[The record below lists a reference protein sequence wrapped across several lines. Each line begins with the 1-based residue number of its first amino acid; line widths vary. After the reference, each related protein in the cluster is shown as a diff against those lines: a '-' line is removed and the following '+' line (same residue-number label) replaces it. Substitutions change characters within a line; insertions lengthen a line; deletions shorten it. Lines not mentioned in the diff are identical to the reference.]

1 MYQSHVFQRRLDRQ
15 LPLAVR
21 AEGIWILDESG
32 KRYLDASGG
41 PICVNIGHGR
51 SRVAQ
56 AMAVQAETLAYVHGT
71 MFTSEPVERLA
82 ERLAAHAERGID
94 RFYFLSSGSEAVE
107 ASVKLARQIHLARGD
122 VQRHCVV
129 SRWHSYH
136 GATLGALSATGKP
149 SMRAP
154 FLPMLS
160 PSFHHIPPPYCYR
173 CVYGLSPDHCGMR
186 CALALEEA
194 ILLEGKDS
202 VSAFLAET
210 IGGATIGAMV
220 PPADYF
226 PLIQS
231 ICRKYNM
238 LLILDEV
245 MSGMGRTGKWFG
257 MHHFDVHPDIITLG
271 KGLNGGYAPLSA
283 VGCKTKDLEAILD
296 RSGNFIHGHTFS
308 HHAVAAA
315 ASLAVVEIMEEEGLV
330 DRANQMG
337 AYFATKL
344 NRLFDRPHVGD
355 IRGIGMMRAIEFVK
369 DKQTK
374 EPFSREEKVTE
385 RLFERLMVHGM
396 ISYKC
401 IGFVGGQG
409 DAIML
414 SPPYIVTESEI
425 DWIVDT
431 LEESIKEVLEAQ

>member
-1 MYQSHVFQRRLDRQ
+1 MYPSHVFQRRLDKK

-21 AEGIWILDESG
+21 AEGVWVTDASG
-32 KRYLDASGG
+32 NRYLDASGG

-51 SRVAQ
+51 KRVAM
-56 AMAVQAETLAYVHGT
+56 AMAEQAETLAYVHGT

-82 ERLAAHAERGID
+82 ERLSFHADRELD

-107 ASVKLARQIHLARGD
+107 AAVKLARQ
-122 VQRHCVV
+122 VQIAGGNPQRYRIL
-129 SRWHSYH
+129 SRWNSYH
-136 GATLGALSATGKP
+136 GATLGALSVTGKP

-160 PSFHHIPPPYCYR
+160 PAVRHIPPPYCYR
-173 CVYGLSPDHCGMR
+173 CTYGLTPSACGMR
-186 CALALEEA
+186 CAWALEEA
-194 ILLEGKDS
+194 LLLEGKDS
-202 VSAFLAET
+202 IAAFIAET
-210 IGGATIGAMV
+210 IGGATIGAIV
-220 PPADYF
+220 PPADYY
-226 PLIQS
+226 PVIES
-231 ICRKYNM
+231 ICRKYGV

-257 MHHFDVHPDIITLG
+257 FHHYDVHPDIITLG

-283 VGCKTKDLEAILD
+283 VGCKTRDLEALFNHA
-296 RSGNFIHGHTFS
+296 GNFVHGHTFS

-315 ASLAVVEIMEEEGLV
+315 AALSVVQIMEEEQLIE
-330 DRANQMG
+330 RAERMG
-337 AYFATKL
+337 ALFADKL
-344 NRLFDRPHVGD
+344 QRLLDHPHVGD
-355 IRGIGMMRAIEFVK
+355 IRGIGMMRAVEFVQ
-369 DKQTK
+369 DKKTK
-374 EPFSREEKVTE
+374 APFPREAKVTE
-385 RLFERLMVHGM
+385 RLFENLMQQGM

-401 IGFVGGQG
+401 IGFAGGQG

-431 LEESIKEVLEAQ
+431 LEKGVREVLS